1 MTLFD
6 KINSLREINTLSK
19 HEQLV
24 NGIIQAIDEKILER
38 GDKLPSIN
46 QMVSQLGFARQTIVK
61 AYEELKDRGLV
72 ESKKLKGYFV
82 VSNETKVILK
92 VALIMFSFQRFQQD
106 FYESFRKELGKKYQI
121 DVFFHHNNLEIF
133 NSIFQ
138 NIQGKYGMYAIA
150 PIQDPSLRQV
160 LESISPSNLLIID
173 RFIELDK
180 SYSYISQEFEESTY
194 SKLIE
199 LLPEISKYKKFILF
213 FKEDA
218 DYPIGILKA
227 FNRFCEDYDIEAS
240 VVSKYKSKSIK
251 KGSLYFFVSDTY
263 IWDVLKDIRNS
274 EYKVGKEIG
283 ILSHNDHVVKEIIF
297 GGITTISTDFKEMGK
312 KAASH
317 IKNHGE
323 THVIMPSDLIIRHS
337 L

>member
-1 MTLFD
+1 M
-6 KINSLREINTLSK
+6 
-19 HEQLV
+19 
-24 NGIIQAIDEKILER
+24 
-38 GDKLPSIN
+38 
-46 QMVSQLGFARQTIVK
+46 
-61 AYEELKDRGLV
+61 Y
-72 ESKKLKGYFV
+72 V
-82 VSNETKVILK
+82 V
-92 VALIMFSFQRFQQD
+92 
-106 FYESFRKELGKKYQI
+106 
-121 DVFFHHNNLEIF
+121 
-133 NSIFQ
+133 
-138 NIQGKYGMYAIA
+138 A
-150 PIQDPSLRQV
+150 PIQDQGLRKV
-160 LESISPSNLLIID
+160 LETIPPANLLIID

-180 SYSYISQEFEESTY
+180 TYSYISQEFEESTY
-194 SKLIE
+194 AKLIE
-199 LLPEISKYKKFILF
+199 LLPEITKYKKFTLF

-317 IKNHGE
+317 IKNHGD
-323 THVIMPSDLIIRHS
+323 THIIMPSDLIIRHS

>member
-1 MTLFD
+1 MTLYD

-106 FYESFRKELGKKYQI
+106 FYDSFRKGLGKKYQI

-160 LESISPSNLLIID
+160 LESIPPSNLLIID

-194 SKLIE
+194 AKLVE
-199 LLPEISKYKKFILF
+199 LLSEITKYKKFVLF

-240 VVSKYKSKSIK
+240 VISKYKSKSIK

-317 IKNHGE
+317 IKNHGD
-323 THVIMPSDLIIRHS
+323 THIIMPSDLIIRHS

>member
-1 MTLFD
+1 MTLYD
-6 KINSLREINTLSK
+6 KIKSLGNINTYSK

-24 NGIIQAIDEKILER
+24 NGIIQAIDENIVKK

-82 VSNETKVILK
+82 VSNETKVVLK

-106 FYESFRKELGKKYQI
+106 FYNSFRKGLGKKYQI

-138 NIQGKYGMYAIA
+138 NIQGKYGMYVVA
-150 PIQDPSLRQV
+150 PIQDPQIRQL
-160 LESISPSNLLIID
+160 LEIIPPTNLLIID
-173 RFIELDK
+173 RFIELDS

-194 SKLIE
+194 AKLIE
-199 LLPEISKYKKFILF
+199 LLPEISKYKKFTLF

-218 DYPIGILKA
+218 DYPIGILNA
-227 FNRFCEDYDIEAS
+227 FNRFCEDYDIEGS
-240 VVSKYKSKSIK
+240 VVSKYKSRSIK

-312 KAASH
+312 KAANH

-323 THVIMPSDLIIRHS
+323 THIIMPSDLIIRHS